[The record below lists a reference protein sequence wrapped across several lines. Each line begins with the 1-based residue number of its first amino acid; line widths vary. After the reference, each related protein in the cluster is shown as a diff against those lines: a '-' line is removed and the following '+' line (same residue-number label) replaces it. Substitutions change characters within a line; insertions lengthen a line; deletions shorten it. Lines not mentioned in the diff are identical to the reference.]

1 MFKVT
6 FSFED
11 GSVVEAFAN
20 AGDNLLEVARGA
32 NVAIDAPCSGNGAC
46 GKCRVQLKSGE
57 LESKK
62 TLHISDEEYQEGWR
76 LACCSKISAD
86 VNVLVPDIASA
97 YKSRMKVADLSS
109 KEEIAIF
116 ENAKRDVELAGIELK
131 NSLEVV
137 DVTMDPPSL
146 DDTMPDNERLTRALR
161 KYLNIS
167 RVRIPYAVLKKLP
180 DVLRESNF
188 SVKCVIRATSDD
200 MFVYDIFGKDE
211 DVVIG
216 GLAIDIGTTTVSA
229 VLINME
235 NGEILAKS
243 SAGNGQIRFGADVI
257 NRIVESQKP
266 GGQQKLQDAVIK
278 ETINPMINEMCKKCQ
293 IPEKPHIQNV
303 RGI

>member
-86 VNVLVPDIASA
+86 VDVLVPDIASA

-180 DVLRESNF
+180 GW
-188 SVKCVIRATSDD
+188 KT
-200 MFVYDIFGKDE
+200 DI
-211 DVVIG
+211 
-216 GLAIDIGTTTVSA
+216 
-229 VLINME
+229 
-235 NGEILAKS
+235 
-243 SAGNGQIRFGADVI
+243 
-257 NRIVESQKP
+257 
-266 GGQQKLQDAVIK
+266 
-278 ETINPMINEMCKKCQ
+278 
-293 IPEKPHIQNV
+293 
-303 RGI
+303 RGIKNYEDLPENCRKYIEFIEEQIGFPITMVSNGPGRHDIIYRNVK